1 MAKLIKTKPED
12 LLNLQSGDFAHFVSD
27 GIAINDVKT
36 FEPRHRISNLD
47 KTINVKTIRI
57 FANILFS
64 CTVFAAALISGFYP
78 ISLLIFLALFDIRSV
93 KRIDFPINKSSFI
106 PYKNIEE
113 VKMIKGIL
121 GLNYAHIIIK
131 DDDGNISLKKLK
143 LYDSQSG
150 WNRAVVLFNRIGKLN
165 LTEKPV
171 RDLSDLKRIVVGNR
185 IEYAVDGDELLLIE
199 NGKFIEE
206 RVDPFKYFRFIA
218 IIGVIGTM
226 GAAAAKVT
234 AILRRYQSPFD
245 SANKHEIINYL
256 VVVFF
261 LLLTL
266 IPVRYV
272 RKTRPT
278 ILRKSDVRGLEITKK
293 EFAIKVKGWGGFN
306 FLIKHNLKFFS
317 PEGVEELKKHLS
329 I

>member
-47 KTINVKTIRI
+47 QTINIKTIRI
-57 FANILFS
+57 VANILFS

-78 ISLLIFLALFDIRSV
+78 ISLLIFLALFDLRSV
-93 KRIDFPINKSSFI
+93 KRIDLPINKTAFI

-113 VKMIKGIL
+113 VKMIKGML

-131 DDDGNISLKKLK
+131 DENGNISLKKLK

-150 WNRAVVLFNRIGKLN
+150 WNRAVVLFTRIGKLN

-171 RDLSDLKRIVVGNR
+171 RDLSHLKRIVVGNGV
-185 IEYAVDGDELLLIE
+185 EYAVDGDELLLIE

-218 IIGVIGTM
+218 IIGVIGTI

-234 AILRRYQSPFD
+234 AILRYYEY
-245 SANKHEIINYL
+245 EIIDYL

-266 IPVRYV
+266 IPVRFV

-278 ILRKSDVRGLEITKK
+278 ILRKSDVRGLKITKK